1 MMKERLTEHVAP
13 GRSKAVKSATL
24 QAARSMPRGGGWASS
39 GWASPWVCR
48 AARSRQARPE
58 EAQGASWGTAEAG
71 TLAMLR
77 CHEDAH
83 AHRAQ
88 AGQAERTEQ
97 RLAHGVEAVGH
108 EHAVAP
114 RTTLHQVNAVNS
126 LLRKADE
133 RARRLQL
140 HDNRTPGQAVGPECG
155 AVPAGSTERRLSRQS
170 LGSKPY
176 RCSLLASRAV
186 KEVSPDVVKRSHLV
200 ACLAA

>member
-1 MMKERLTEHVAP
+1 MKWSSLEAASSSLR
-13 GRSKAVKSATL
+13 GRGWGPTGRGPPWEC
-24 QAARSMPRGGGWASS
+24 QAAQRRQVRS
-39 GWASPWVCR
+39 
-48 AARSRQARPE
+48 E